1 MASEPKI
8 KSTKEVLAENLT
20 ELIDRN
26 PSIAAL
32 ILLSVILIAWSIQ
45 DFLSPAIRF
54 ACLVLA
60 PQIWRGAVQWLTQP
74 VLFFLVNL
82 VIVSIMISSGSV
94 SWTSNELKEVNCIE
108 KYRVHSEQS
117 SSTVV
122 RSSRSPSLPDKNMH
136 KVWPTPPI
144 PVRLESD
151 NEWQF
156 SSRKRSFLFSHSYNT
171 SELLPRGSLSTIFP
185 TKQLG
190 APLSPP
196 ESTDETQSEQTFE
209 TTKPSSSYA
218 RQSDQQR
225 GSMDCM
231 FQPDQPSEFA
241 EADTSGR
248 GSNLDAKRAERR
260 NSALQ
265 KGSSEH
271 AKKTTWKSY
280 SDDEKPSKRSY
291 CEHERST
298 RNSFSETSEA
308 DTDVQTGQ
316 GYVLRSSS
324 AKGSAYVGAPSSV
337 IVRDVSVDTDNVET
351 SAQSVRDPLVIDLEE
366 LNERIQALYTKHRE
380 QARQDS
386 LRRN

>member
-136 KVWPTPPI
+136 K
-144 PVRLESD
+144 
-151 NEWQF
+151 
-156 SSRKRSFLFSHSYNT
+156 
-171 SELLPRGSLSTIFP
+171 
-185 TKQLG
+185 LG

-260 NSALQ
+260 KL
-265 KGSSEH
+265 GSS
-271 AKKTTWKSY
+271 
-280 SDDEKPSKRSY
+280 KRIIGT
-291 CEHERST
+291 C
-298 RNSFSETSEA
+298 
-308 DTDVQTGQ
+308 
-316 GYVLRSSS
+316 
-324 AKGSAYVGAPSSV
+324 
-337 IVRDVSVDTDNVET
+337 
-351 SAQSVRDPLVIDLEE
+351 
-366 LNERIQALYTKHRE
+366 
-380 QARQDS
+380 
-386 LRRN
+386 